1 VLAPDDLDLSTRK
14 WCGQL
19 LMVGWGATGLVS
31 WSLMAFSARGT
42 FSNESGI
49 STIFSSGPKGQKW
62 AQPVI

>member
-1 VLAPDDLDLSTRK
+1 MTSTFPPENGAVSYS
-14 WCGQL
+14 WL
-19 LMVGWGATGLVS
+19 VGVPRGWLVG

>member
-1 VLAPDDLDLSTRK
+1 
-14 WCGQL
+14 
-19 LMVGWGATGLVS
+19 MVGWGATGLVG